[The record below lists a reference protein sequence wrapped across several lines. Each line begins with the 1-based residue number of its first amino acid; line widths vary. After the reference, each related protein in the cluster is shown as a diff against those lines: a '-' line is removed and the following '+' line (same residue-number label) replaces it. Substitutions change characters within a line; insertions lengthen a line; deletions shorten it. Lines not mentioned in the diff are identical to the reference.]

1 MQQTPQEIDVAELAQ
16 MRRDG
21 TPHAVL
27 DIREAWEVEV
37 CVIPASLWI
46 PMQQIPRQLGK
57 LPHEDPLIVIC
68 HHGVRSAMVTD
79 FLRQNGFANASNLSG
94 GIDDWARLI
103 ETDMPR
109 Y

>member
-37 CVIPASLWI
+37 WEAVVEW
-46 PMQQIPRQLGK
+46 
-57 LPHEDPLIVIC
+57 DP
-68 HHGVRSAMVTD
+68 GWRWVRRSI
-79 FLRQNGFANASNLSG
+79 S
-94 GIDDWARLI
+94 
-103 ETDMPR
+103 
-109 Y
+109 